1 MRLSTFRGLAAGS
14 MLGLAVGATVMLM
27 PQGRKLRR
35 ALDKS
40 GAVIRRQMSGM
51 WHHR

>member
-14 MLGLAVGATVMLM
+14 MLGMAVGATVMLM
-27 PQGRKLRR
+27 PHGRKLRR

-40 GAVIRRQMSGM
+40 GAVIRRQMTGM
-51 WHHR
+51 WHR